1 MKVREIM
8 KSEARV
14 CTPETTVAQAGRTMA
29 KVGCGFLPIVTG
41 DNRVEGVVTDRDV
54 CLAVTARDQKPSE
67 IEVREVMSGEVYSC
81 VEEEEIWEALHT
93 MRIFGVRRLVV
104 LDGEGHLRGI
114 LSMDDIVL
122 QAKALG
128 DEEFTGPFY
137 SDVAKTLKAICSHPM
152 PAVVG

>member
-1 MKVREIM
+1 MNVREIM
-8 KSEARV
+8 KSEARF
-14 CTPETTVAQAGRTMA
+14 CTPETNLAQAGRTMA
-29 KVGCGFLPIVTG
+29 EVGCGFLPILTG
-41 DNRVEGVVTDRDV
+41 DKRVEGVVTDRDI
-54 CLAVTARDQKPSE
+54 CLAVAIRDRKPSE
-67 IEVREVMSGEVYSC
+67 ITVREVMSGEVYSC
-81 VEEEEIWEALHT
+81 IEDEEIWEALHT

-104 LDGEGHLRGI
+104 LDGQGCLRGI
-114 LSMDDIVL
+114 LSMDDVIL

>member
-14 CTPETTVAQAGRTMA
+14 CTPETTLAQVGRSMA
-29 KVGCGFLPIVTG
+29 KVGCGFLPVVTG
-41 DNRVEGVVTDRDV
+41 DHRVEGVITDRDV
-54 CLAVTARDQKPSE
+54 CLALTARDEKPSAV
-67 IEVREVMSGEVYSC
+67 EVREVMSGEVYSC

-104 LDGEGHLRGI
+104 LDGQGHLRGI

-122 QAKALG
+122 AAKALG
-128 DEEFTGPFY
+128 NEEFTGPFY
-137 SDVAKTLKAICSHPM
+137 SDIAKTLKAICSHPM
-152 PAVVG
+152 PAIVG